1 MLLCRAFNGRMGTR
15 TGNFPIGFRRGWSDW
30 QKKSVKNLAD
40 WAKANGFDL
49 LDLMNVTPEDLR
61 MLRDVGVRIG
71 SVDLLDF
78 GNLMNSDA
86 GKRKELIAKNVDYIK
101 QLGPAGVKVFFT
113 CIIPGDVAKKRSE
126 NYSLAIETFT
136 PIAHA
141 CAEVGASLAIE
152 GWPGS
157 GPHFANLCC
166 TPETYRAFIK
176 DIGRGVGIN
185 YDPSHL
191 IRLGVDHMRFLGEF
205 LPHVKHVHAKDTE
218 LDADALYEFGTQGSA
233 FAKSHGFG
241 EWTWRYTIPG
251 HGVARWPEIFK
262 MLKSAGYSGGVSVE
276 LEDENFNGSE
286 EGEKAALLHSLNFLR
301 GV

>member
-1 MLLCRAFNGRMGTR
+1 MGTR

-30 QKKSVKNLAD
+30 QKKSVKGLAD
-40 WAKANGFDL
+40 WAKASGFDS
-49 LDLMNVTPEDLR
+49 LDLMNLTLDDLQT
-61 MLRDVGVRIG
+61 LRDVGLRIG

-78 GNLMNSDA
+78 GNLLHNDA
-86 GKRKELIAKNVDYIK
+86 AKRKELVAKNVAYIQ
-101 QLGPAGVKVFFT
+101 QLAPAGVKVFFT
-113 CIIPGDVAKKRSE
+113 CVIPGDPTKSRAD
-126 NYSLAIETFT
+126 NYKLAVETFT

-141 CAEVGASLAIE
+141 CAQGGASLAIE

-157 GPHFANLCC
+157 APHFANLCC

-191 IRLGVDHMRFLGEF
+191 IRLGVDHMRFLKEF

-233 FAKSHGFG
+233 FAKPHEFG

-251 HGVARWPEIFK
+251 HGVARWGEIFK
-262 MLKSAGYSGGVSVE
+262 ILKSAGYAGGVSVE

-286 EGEKAALLHSLNFLR
+286 AGEKSALEHSLDFLR
-301 GV
+301 GA